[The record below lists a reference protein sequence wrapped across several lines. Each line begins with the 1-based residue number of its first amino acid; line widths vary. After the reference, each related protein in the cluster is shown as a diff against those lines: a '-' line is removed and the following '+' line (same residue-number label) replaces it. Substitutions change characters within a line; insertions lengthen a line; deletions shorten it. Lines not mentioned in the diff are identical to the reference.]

1 MSISTHHTISTRD
14 KAVLRPLAER
24 YAEIAALDV
33 QRERIER
40 YYDTISLKEVRPVV
54 LIDEIPWGEIR
65 DDALRNQCENRA
77 LHELEG
83 RLRRALYQ
91 WDHFQAD
98 MVIPPTFHVRKQ
110 TRSTGIGIEVQDT
123 IIKGDTGAYIM
134 SHEYADQLATEEDL
148 AKLTLPEISYDEKA
162 TEEAASVA
170 REVFDG
176 LMPVEIRGI
185 IFIYNIWDRIATY
198 RGVDNLLMDLAVRP
212 DFMHETAR
220 RFMEIGQ
227 ATFRQYLELGVMD
240 TNPYVLHCTP
250 ACARELPAADFSGTL
265 RPKDVWGRCS
275 AQIFSAVS
283 PAMHDEFDLQYNQE
297 LFGDCGLLYYGCCE
311 PLDSKI
317 DLLRKRF
324 ENLRKISIT
333 PWANADRAADA
344 IGSDYVL
351 AAKPNPAFVNSPDFD
366 PKPVAEEVD
375 RYLAACRRNGTT
387 TELVLKDISTI
398 ANRPENLTEWA
409 ETVATV
415 IDRYY

>member
-1 MSISTHHTISTRD
+1 MSISTHGTISTKD
-14 KAVLRPLAER
+14 KTVLRPLAER
-24 YAEIAALDV
+24 YAEIAAMDV
-33 QRERIER
+33 QKERIER

-65 DDALRNQCENRA
+65 DEALRNQCEDPA
-77 LHELEG
+77 LHRLEG
-83 RLRRALYQ
+83 KLRRVIYQ

-98 MVIPPTFHVRKQ
+98 MVVPPTFHVRKQ
-110 TRSTGIGIEVQDT
+110 THSTGIGIEVQDT

-134 SHEYADQLATEEDL
+134 SHGYSDQLADEEAL
-148 AKLTLPEISYDEKA
+148 AKLTLPRISYDEA
-162 TEEAASVA
+162 GTEAAAAVA

-185 IFIYNIWDRIATY
+185 SLIYNIWDRIATY

-212 DFMHETAR
+212 EFMHQTAR

-227 ATFRQYLELGVMD
+227 AMFTQYLELGLME

-250 ACARELPAADFSGTL
+250 ACARELPAPDFAGTL

-283 PAMHDEFDLQYNQE
+283 PAMHDEFDLQYSRE
-297 LFGDCGLLYYGCCE
+297 IFGDCGLLYYGCCE
-311 PLDSKI
+311 PLDTKI
-317 DLLRKRF
+317 DILRKRF
-324 ENLRKISIT
+324 ANLRKVSIT
-333 PWANADRAADA
+333 PWADADRAADA

-351 AAKPNPAFVNSPDFD
+351 AAKPNPAFVNSPEFD
-366 PKPVAEEVD
+366 PKPVEEEVA

-398 ANRPENLTEWA
+398 ANCPENLTKWA
-409 ETVATV
+409 QTVSKV
-415 IDRYY
+415 VDQYY